1 MLKDPVL
8 QSRWRKGRKLEVL
21 ATPSNEPIDDVD
33 SPDGPVDMNIEFDEF
48 EEVKYDSCSRPAV

>member
-1 MLKDPVL
+1 ML

-21 ATPSNEPIDDVD
+21 ATPFNEPIDDVD

-48 EEVKYDSCSRPAV
+48 EEVKYDSCSRPAM